1 MTIAP
6 LPRTRPGYRPPQSEP
21 SRTRRAVTQ
30 GSIARRRRTV
40 AWSKRLLPVAALLLL
55 ASVVLWPEIAQQLDQ
70 SRIRYRGGF
79 SGQIDAGQLR
89 DARYRGVD
97 GRGRPYAVTADVA
110 AQDGPERL
118 NLTQP
123 KGDVVSENGTWMM
136 VQSQK
141 GVYLQRTGQ
150 LDLSGDVTVYR
161 DDGITM
167 RTDAVAV
174 DVKSGA
180 AASNEKTHAE
190 GPFGT
195 LDSQGFALV
204 DKGGVVQFHGPS
216 RLLLNGSRK

>member
-6 LPRTRPGYRPPQSEP
+6 LPRARSGYRSTQSEP
-21 SRTRRAVTQ
+21 ARNRKRVTK
-30 GSIARRRRTV
+30 GSIARRHRMV
-40 AWSKRLLPVAALLLL
+40 MWSKRLMPVLAMLLL
-55 ASVVLWPEIAQQLDQ
+55 ASIALWPEISQQLDQ
-70 SRIRYRGGF
+70 GRIKYRRGL
-79 SGQIDAGQLR
+79 SGQLDAGQLR

-97 GRGRPYAVTADVA
+97 GRGRPYAVTADLA

-118 NLTQP
+118 NLTEP
-123 KGDVVSENGTWMM
+123 KGDVVSENGTWIM

-141 GVYLQRTGQ
+141 GVYLQHTGQ
-150 LDLSGDVTVYR
+150 LDLSGNATVYR

-167 RTDAVAV
+167 HTDAVAV

-180 AASNEKTHAE
+180 AASNEKTHVE

-204 DKGGVVQFHGPS
+204 DKGSVVQFSGPS
-216 RLLLNGSRK
+216 RLLLNGSHR

>member
-6 LPRTRPGYRPPQSEP
+6 LPRTRTGYRSTQSEP
-21 SRTRRAVTQ
+21 VRTRKVATR
-30 GSIARRRRTV
+30 GSIARRRRMV
-40 AWSKRLLPVAALLLL
+40 MWSKRLMPVVAMLLLSSI
-55 ASVVLWPEIAQQLDQ
+55 ALWPEIARQLDQ
-70 SRIRYRGGF
+70 GRIKYGRGL
-79 SGQIDAGQLR
+79 SGQLEAGQLR

-97 GRGRPYAVTADVA
+97 GRGRPYAVTADLA

-118 NLTQP
+118 NLTEP

-141 GVYLQRTGQ
+141 GVYLQRAGQ
-150 LDLSGDVTVYR
+150 LDLSGDATVYR

-167 RTDAVAV
+167 HTEAVAV

-180 AASNEKTHAE
+180 AASNEKTHVE

-195 LDSQGFALV
+195 LDSQGFSLV
-204 DKGGVVQFHGPS
+204 DKGAVVQFIGPS
-216 RLLLNGSRK
+216 RLLLNGSHK

>member
-6 LPRTRPGYRPPQSEP
+6 LPRTRPGYQPLQSDP
-21 SRTRRAVTQ
+21 VRNRKTVTQ
-30 GSIARRRRTV
+30 GGITRRRRRV
-40 AWSKRLLPVAALLLL
+40 MWSKRLLPVAAMLLL
-55 ASVVLWPEIAQQLDQ
+55 ASVALWPEIAQQLDQ
-70 SRIRYRGGF
+70 GRIRYRRGF
-79 SGQIDAGQLR
+79 SGQVDAGQLR

-97 GRGRPYAVTADVA
+97 ARGRPYAITADVA

-118 NLTQP
+118 NLTEP

-141 GVYLQRTGQ
+141 GVYLQHSGQ
-150 LDLSGDVTVYR
+150 LDLSGDATVYR

-167 RTDAVAV
+167 HTDAVAV
-174 DVKSGA
+174 DMKSGA

-204 DKGGVVQFHGPS
+204 DKGGVVQFSGPS